1 MNTQRKYEVFEG
13 TSGFSLMPR
22 NRAGSEISRI
32 DWLIVTIRIPS
43 VVFDSAI
50 HL

>member
-1 MNTQRKYEVFEG
+1 MKTQRKYEVFPG
-13 TSGFSLMPR
+13 ISGFSWMPR
-22 NRAGSEISRI
+22 NRAGSEISKI
-32 DWLIVTIRIPS
+32 DWLIVTIKIPS

>member
-1 MNTQRKYEVFEG
+1 MLDG
-13 TSGFSLMPR
+13 TSGSSLMPR

-32 DWLIVTIRIPS
+32 DWLMVTIRIPS